1 MHQEENFKNYYME
14 GKSWTFKS
22 RGEHQAGGE
31 IRKYKK

>member
-22 RGEHQAGGE
+22 RGEQYRQE
-31 IRKYKK
+31 VK

>member
-22 RGEHQAGGE
+22 REQYRQE
-31 IRKYKK
+31 VK